1 MTVMKYI
8 IQLLLFGSILALSSC
23 DDYLDIKPTGSVIP
37 QTLGEYRALLTGAYS
52 GFPSDRGLV
61 GFRADEMQVD
71 ATDEYDMANYGD
83 MQIWIDRPSS
93 ESSYTT
99 GWIYYYNTIFIANE
113 IINAYNDKTI
123 KDGSQEEL
131 SQLAGEAYMMRAY
144 CHFIL
149 VNFYGQPYTKSG
161 ALTTK
166 AIPLKLDND
175 LEAVLSR
182 NTVEE
187 VYKSIE
193 DDMTVARQLINV
205 KKWDENKYL
214 YRFNTTSVS
223 ALDARIAL
231 YMGDW
236 ENAYD
241 KAEEVITA
249 QSYLE
254 DLNAAGAVVPTLY
267 TCGEV
272 ITAMELTPSQQVT
285 RSAFLS
291 QTFIDM
297 YDDNDLRFGFYFQG
311 PNYNDFYAS
320 KKTGYSQY
328 RQTFRVGEFY
338 LTSAEAAANKDDL
351 TQARKR
357 LLELMEK
364 RYNPTGYSL
373 KETAVNAMSKSEL
386 IEEILAERAREL
398 AFEGHRW
405 YDLRRT
411 TRPQIIKEINGQT
424 YTLQQDDPR
433 YTIQIPKEAIVA
445 NPGLEN

>member
-1 MTVMKYI
+1 
-8 IQLLLFGSILALSSC
+8 
-23 DDYLDIKPTGSVIP
+23 
-37 QTLGEYRALLTGAYS
+37 
-52 GFPSDRGLV
+52 
-61 GFRADEMQVD
+61 
-71 ATDEYDMANYGD
+71 
-83 MQIWIDRPSS
+83 
-93 ESSYTT
+93 
-99 GWIYYYNTIFIANE
+99 
-113 IINAYNDKTI
+113 
-123 KDGSQEEL
+123 
-131 SQLAGEAYMMRAY
+131 MMRAY